1 MNSIVQAWIFILV
14 GLPVAALGAWLLY
27 RQNKAPG
34 FHDTGIGSFSRAWR
48 HLPRTIFIIVAG
60 IFFLCLGILG
70 IGLGISFLA
79 G

>member
-14 GLPVAALGAWLLY
+14 ALPVAALGAWLLY
-27 RQNKAPG
+27 RINKAPG
-34 FHDTGIGSFSRAWR
+34 IHDKGVGSFSRAWR
-48 HLPRTIFIIVAG
+48 HLPRTIFMTVVG

-70 IGLGISFLA
+70 IGVGISLLA